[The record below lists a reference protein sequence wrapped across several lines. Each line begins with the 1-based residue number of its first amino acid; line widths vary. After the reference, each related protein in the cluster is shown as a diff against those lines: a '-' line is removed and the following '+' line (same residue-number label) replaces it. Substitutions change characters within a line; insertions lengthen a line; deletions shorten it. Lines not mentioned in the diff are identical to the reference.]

1 MDDIDQLKPL
11 DPAYVTVMRIGAA
24 IFAAVPLTGAL
35 VLETAQL
42 TATGMFIIPVALLA
56 LWFVFVVPG
65 RRFARWHYALGAD
78 RLRIVRGYLF
88 YSDTVVPLGRIQH
101 IDVDQGPIMRRYG
114 LATLTVH
121 TAGNHNSS
129 VSLPGLRHED
139 AVEMRET
146 IREYIK
152 VAQG

>member
-1 MDDIDQLKPL
+1 MDDREILTPL
-11 DPAYVTVMRIGAA
+11 DPGYVGVMRISAA
-24 IFAAVPLTGAL
+24 IFAAIILVGAL
-35 VLETAQL
+35 VLELAQL
-42 TATGMFIIPVALLA
+42 TMPGLFIVPVALIAAWL
-56 LWFVFVVPG
+56 VFVVPG
-65 RRFARWHYALGAD
+65 RRYARWGYQLGSD

-101 IDVDQGPIMRRYG
+101 IDVDQGPIMRSYD

-129 VSLPGLRHED
+129 VTLPGLRHDD
-139 AVEMRET
+139 AIAMRES

-152 VAQG
+152 AAQG

>member
-1 MDDIDQLKPL
+1 MEEQTELKPL
-11 DPAYVTVMRIGAA
+11 DPAYVSVIRISAA
-24 IFAAVPLTGAL
+24 IFAAIPLIGAL

-42 TATGMFIIPVALLA
+42 TATGMFITPVALVAAWAVL
-56 LWFVFVVPG
+56 VVPG
-65 RRFARWHYALGAD
+65 RRFARWHYALGED

-101 IDVDQGPIMRRYG
+101 IDVHQGPIMRRYG

-121 TAGNHNSS
+121 TAGNHNAS
-129 VSLPGLRHED
+129 VSLPGLLHED
-139 AVEMRET
+139 AVEMREA

-152 VAQG
+152 AAQA